1 MGLLEWDTRSAYAL
15 TEFVFFAIGAV
26 IFALMLIS
34 LGLLFCYFRNS
45 GKYLWIVKALHRFI
59 LRTVFS
65 GSSDFVEILYPKE
78 KSEPS
83 PPKPRSN
90 VGKIAV
96 YIYFTLLS
104 GLVALW
110 YLAVLSDSFFYRKTG
125 TCNDLNANDTDYSCF
140 LLSDRN
146 VPSEVQEILDEEEG
160 ELVPCHRVQDFLRN
174 SNVTYNLEVICY
186 SAQPNPFLALGIA
199 YGATKTIVFLLQVIF
214 KVFLFLAGRG
224 RYVKRC
230 LVVMQIS
237 FMATIL
243 LFVVILPATLH
254 GVSGPR
260 NTPIDIFRGERFY
273 PYASIILMGLST
285 IIVAGL
291 TPWWA
296 FKPIGWKQLFCC
308 WQAPVV
314 IEQESEE
321 TSNEAYN
328 KVDQDGE
335 KEQELSSPVE

>member
-15 TEFVFFAIGAV
+15 TEFVLFAIGVA
-26 IFALMLIS
+26 ILALMLVS

-45 GKYLWIVKALHRFI
+45 AKYLKVVKSLHRFM
-59 LRTVFS
+59 LSTVFS
-65 GSSDFVEILYPKE
+65 NSSDFVKILYPKE
-78 KSEPS
+78 KREPS
-83 PPKPRSN
+83 PPKTQSN
-90 VGKIAV
+90 VGKMAV

-110 YLAVLSDSFFYRKTG
+110 YLAVLSDSLFYRKTG

-146 VPSEVQEILDEEEG
+146 VPPEVQEIIDEEDG
-160 ELVPCHRVQDFLRN
+160 ELVPCPRVQDFLRD

-186 SAQPNPFLALGIA
+186 STQPNPFLALGIA

-230 LVVMQIS
+230 LVVMQVS
-237 FMATIL
+237 FLAAIL

-254 GVSGPR
+254 GVTGPR

-273 PYASIILMGLST
+273 PYAAIFLMGLTT
-285 IIVAGL
+285 IIVSGL

-308 WQAPVV
+308 WQAAVI
-314 IEQESEE
+314 IEQDPEE

-328 KVDQDGE
+328 KMDRDGE